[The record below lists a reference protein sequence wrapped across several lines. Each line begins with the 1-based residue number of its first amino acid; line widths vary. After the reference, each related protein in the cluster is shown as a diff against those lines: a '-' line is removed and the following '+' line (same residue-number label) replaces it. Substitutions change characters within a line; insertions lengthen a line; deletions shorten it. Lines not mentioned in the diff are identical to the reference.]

1 MAMASSADRPS
12 YELLY
17 GVMHDVLRIHIWRFD
32 AHSNLD
38 DFAEVLVRKHNTL
51 FLSQDDIV
59 FHKANDNLA
68 AAEVEGKTVIDL
80 IAAGRVESDTLEKF
94 LTLAEIFGS
103 FDFQEHT
110 VQLIVHNRQSPDEQM
125 IAVFDELELVLKDD
139 HKKDAEVRALVS
151 QYLHAM
157 SDQKQK
163 IGQDLEDRLTCL
175 KNTLTSANKQIGDPA
190 LMEDEW
196 QQYQRATEL
205 YRSRSLID
213 ILAFKTQGDKALLIM
228 PYEGAHLSVL
238 CDERQLTSMPR
249 FAITGLLL
257 SHSKGL
263 GGRPSI
269 VFDAVLCVLAAL
281 SALAYHGMS
290 HNDIKPSNI
299 VGACNAPHLFVLI
312 DLGSLS
318 NWFVWGDPG
327 TTPLYGDGET
337 PGRPSYDITCLC
349 NVVTHIAVG
358 TLRRKM
364 APGIYKEL
372 QDILKQAIFPANL
385 YRAEDA
391 VAQEFWE
398 LAERVKALAT
408 RENIST
414 IDLEVVKPR
423 PCRD

>member
-1 MAMASSADRPS
+1 MAMTSPTRPPH
-12 YELLY
+12 LLVY
-17 GVMHDVLRIHIWRFD
+17 GVMDYALQLHVKGNI
-32 AHSNLD
+32 
-38 DFAEVLVRKHNTL
+38 T
-51 FLSQDDIV
+51 
-59 FHKANDNLA
+59 
-68 AAEVEGKTVIDL
+68 AAEVKWETVFDL
-80 IAAGRVESDTLEKF
+80 IAAGRVDSDTLENF
-94 LTLAEIFGS
+94 LTLAEVFGS
-103 FDFQEHT
+103 FDFQKHT

-125 IAVFDELELVLKDD
+125 IAVFDELDLSLRDD
-139 HKKDAEVRALVS
+139 YKKDAETRALVS

-175 KNTLTSANKQIGDPA
+175 KNTLTSANKQALELGDKELLVGDPISGAHGQATTVFAYAWYDNRWCIAKIGDPA
-190 LMEDEW
+190 LMKDEW
-196 QQYQRATEL
+196 QQYQRATAL
-205 YRSRSLID
+205 YRSRSLVD
-213 ILAFKTQGDKALLIM
+213 ILAFKTHGDKALLIM
-228 PYEGAHLSVL
+228 PYEA
-238 CDERQLTSMPR
+238 
-249 FAITGLLL
+249 A
-257 SHSKGL
+257 
-263 GGRPSI
+263 RPSI
-269 VFDAVLCVLAAL
+269 IFDVVLCVLAAL

-337 PGRPSYDITCLC
+337 PGRPSYDVTCLC

-358 TLRRKM
+358 TLRHKM

-391 VAQEFWE
+391 
-398 LAERVKALAT
+398 
-408 RENIST
+408 
-414 IDLEVVKPR
+414 
-423 PCRD
+423 